1 MPFLFGNFR
10 LDSATRQLFRAG
22 DELRLSRKAFDLLVM
37 LIERRPG
44 VVDKKTLREKL
55 WGETSVVD
63 ANLNNLASEIR
74 TVLDDD
80 PQQPRFLRTVHR
92 VGYAFCA
99 DVSEDPAEPAS
110 DRTPRFWFV
119 WHDRT
124 IVLSTARAV
133 IGRDPEADI
142 WIDAPGV
149 SRRHAAV
156 RLVAAGD
163 RSMAL
168 LEDLGSTNGTF
179 VQRRRVT
186 QPVTLQDGD
195 AVRVGEATL
204 TFRSWS
210 AANAPTRRIGR
221 RR

>member
-1 MPFLFGNFR
+1 MKVRFADFT
-10 LDSATRQLFRAG
+10 LDSETRQLFRGG
-22 DELRLSRKAFDLLVM
+22 DALRLSRKALDLLM
-37 LIERRPG
+37 LLVERRPG
-44 VVDKKTLREKL
+44 VVDKETLREKL

-74 TVLDDD
+74 TALDDD
-80 PQQPRFLRTVHR
+80 PQQPRYLRTVHR

-99 DVSEDPAEPAS
+99 EVSEEPAEPVP
-110 DRTPRFWFV
+110 DRAPRFWFV

-124 IVLSTARAV
+124 IVVSTARAV
-133 IGRDPEADI
+133 IGRDPDADI

-156 RLVAAGD
+156 RLVDQGD
-163 RSMAL
+163 RTTAL